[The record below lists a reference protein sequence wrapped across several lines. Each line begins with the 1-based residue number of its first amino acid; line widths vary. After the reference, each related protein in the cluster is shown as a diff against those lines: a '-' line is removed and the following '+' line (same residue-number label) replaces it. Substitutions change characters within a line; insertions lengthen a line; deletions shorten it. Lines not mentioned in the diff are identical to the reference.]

1 VTAPIAGTSSVPAER
16 NKTGFPPSISKPINL
31 DDIAPPTNSITGA
44 KPSSSQAASVSNNPL
59 AADKI
64 SDSGIRPILEPT
76 RVDNGGVK
84 ASIIER
90 VDSRENRNVRNY
102 DLVGFSEGSTELS
115 NDFKDLVTTLSER
128 KVVITGY
135 ADKEEAD
142 PIAVSLNRAQ
152 VVKDYLIGKGWNE
165 ANITIKANGATDQ
178 FDKKN
183 LAPNRRVYIQGDW
196 PLD

>member
-1 VTAPIAGTSSVPAER
+1 
-16 NKTGFPPSISKPINL
+16 
-31 DDIAPPTNSITGA
+31 
-44 KPSSSQAASVSNNPL
+44 
-59 AADKI
+59 
-64 SDSGIRPILEPT
+64 
-76 RVDNGGVK
+76 
-84 ASIIER
+84 